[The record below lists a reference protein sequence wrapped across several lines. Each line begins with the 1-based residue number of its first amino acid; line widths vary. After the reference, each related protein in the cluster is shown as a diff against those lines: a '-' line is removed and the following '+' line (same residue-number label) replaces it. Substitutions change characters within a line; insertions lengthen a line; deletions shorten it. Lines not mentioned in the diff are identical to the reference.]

1 MTRTVTRSAERAAPV
16 PVPAVAPRARA
27 AAWAGR
33 AAKAAVLAVWLLI
46 TLFPLYWVVI
56 TSLKPRSEIFT
67 LPLRY
72 WPGDLTLE
80 HYAELFSFADFG
92 TYLLNSLLVSLAA
105 AAAVTVIGV
114 LGGYVLARFEFR
126 GRGALMLA
134 YLVTQMIPLFI
145 ALGPLYLLMSD
156 LDLLNRLAGLMLVYV
171 AMLVPFCTIIMRGFY
186 ERVPVALE
194 EAAQVDG
201 ASRLT
206 AMARVVIPVMLPG
219 IAATFIFGFVQCW
232 NELFLAITFID
243 SEDAKTIP
251 VAMNSFI
258 TQYDI
263 DWGAMSAATV
273 ISVIPTLIMFAA
285 IRRYIVEGL
294 TAGAVKG

>member
-1 MTRTVTRSAERAAPV
+1 MRH
-16 PVPAVAPRARA
+16 VAT
-27 AAWAGR
+27 
-33 AAKAAVLAVWLLI
+33 AAKAVVLGVWLLV
-46 TLFPLYWVVI
+46 TLFPLYWILV
-56 TSLKPRSEIFT
+56 TSLKPKSEIFSM
-67 LPLRY
+67 PLKY
-72 WPGDLTLE
+72 WPGEVTFE
-80 HYAELFSFADFG
+80 HYEELFSFADFG
-92 TYLLNSLLVSLAA
+92 VYLGNSLLVSLVSAG
-105 AAAVTVIGV
+105 AVTSIGV
-114 LGGYVLARFEFR
+114 LGGYTLARFAFP
-126 GRGALMLA
+126 GRGAVMLA
-134 YLVTQMIPLFI
+134 FLVTQMIPLFI

-171 AMLVPFCTIIMRGFY
+171 AMLVPFATIIMRGFY

-201 ASRLT
+201 ASRLV
-206 AMARVVIPVMLPG
+206 AMVRVVIPVMLPG
-219 IAATFIFGFVQCW
+219 IAATFIFAFVQCW

-263 DWGAMSAATV
+263 DWGSMAAATV
-273 ISVIPTLIMFAA
+273 ISVLPTLVLFAA

>member
-1 MTRTVTRSAERAAPV
+1 MNGTMRHVAT
-16 PVPAVAPRARA
+16 AV
-27 AAWAGR
+27 
-33 AAKAAVLAVWLLI
+33 KAVVLGAWLLI
-46 TLFPLYWVVI
+46 TLFPLYWILV
-56 TSLKPRSEIFT
+56 TSLKPKAEIFSM
-67 LPLRY
+67 PLKY
-72 WPGDLTLE
+72 WPGEVTFE
-80 HYAELFSFADFG
+80 HYEELFSFADFG
-92 TYLLNSLLVSLAA
+92 VYLMNSLIVSLVSAGVVT
-105 AAAVTVIGV
+105 AVGV
-114 LGGYVLARFEFR
+114 LGGYTLARFAFP
-126 GRGALMLA
+126 GRGAVMLA
-134 YLVTQMIPLFI
+134 FLVTQMIPLFI

-156 LDLLNRLAGLMLVYV
+156 LDLLNRLSGLMLVYV
-171 AMLVPFCTIIMRGFY
+171 AMLVPFATIIMRGFY

-201 ASRLT
+201 ASRLV
-206 AMARVVIPVMLPG
+206 AMVRVVIPVMLPG
-219 IAATFIFGFVQCW
+219 IAATFIFAFVQCW

-263 DWGAMSAATV
+263 DWGSMAAATV
-273 ISVIPTLIMFAA
+273 ISVLPTLVLFAA

>member
-1 MTRTVTRSAERAAPV
+1 MRRVATVLKT
-16 PVPAVAPRARA
+16 
-27 AAWAGR
+27 G
-33 AAKAAVLAVWLLI
+33 AKVVVLAAWLLI
-46 TLFPLYWVVI
+46 TLFPLYWIVV
-56 TSLKPRSEIFT
+56 TSLKPKSEIFSM
-67 LPLRY
+67 PLRY
-72 WPGDLTLE
+72 WPGNLTFE
-80 HYAELFSFADFG
+80 HYEELFSFADFG
-92 TYLLNSLLVSLAA
+92 AYLLNSLLVSLVAA
-105 AAAVTVIGV
+105 GVVTAIGV
-114 LGGYVLARFEFR
+114 LGGYTLARFAFP

-134 YLVTQMIPLFI
+134 FLVTQMIPLFI

-171 AMLVPFCTIIMRGFY
+171 AMLVPFATIIMRGFY

-201 ASRLT
+201 ASRLV
-206 AMARVVIPVMLPG
+206 AMVRVVIPVMLPG
-219 IAATFIFGFVQCW
+219 IAATFIFAFVQCW

-263 DWGAMSAATV
+263 DWGSMAAATV
-273 ISVIPTLIMFAA
+273 ISVLPTLVLFAA

>member
-1 MTRTVTRSAERAAPV
+1 MRRLAT
-16 PVPAVAPRARA
+16 
-27 AAWAGR
+27 
-33 AAKAAVLAVWLLI
+33 AAKVVVLGVWLLI
-46 TLFPLYWVVI
+46 TLFPLYWIVV
-56 TSLKPRSEIFT
+56 TSLKPKPEIFAV
-67 LPLRY
+67 PLRY
-72 WPGDLTLE
+72 WPANLTFE

-92 TYLLNSLLVSLAA
+92 AYLLNSLLVSLVA
-105 AAAVTVIGV
+105 AAAVTAIGV
-114 LGGYVLARFEFR
+114 LGGYTLARFAFP

-134 YLVTQMIPLFI
+134 FLVTQMIPLFI

-171 AMLVPFCTIIMRGFY
+171 AMLVPFATIIMRGFY

-201 ASRLT
+201 ASRLV
-206 AMARVVIPVMLPG
+206 AMVRVVIPVMLPG
-219 IAATFIFGFVQCW
+219 IAATFIFAFVQCW

-263 DWGAMSAATV
+263 DWGSMAAATV
-273 ISVIPTLIMFAA
+273 VSVLPTLVLFAA

>member
-1 MTRTVTRSAERAAPV
+1 MRRVATVLKT
-16 PVPAVAPRARA
+16 
-27 AAWAGR
+27 G
-33 AAKAAVLAVWLLI
+33 AKVVVLGAWLLI
-46 TLFPLYWVVI
+46 TLFPLYWIVV
-56 TSLKPRSEIFT
+56 TSLKPKSEIFSM
-67 LPLRY
+67 PLRY
-72 WPGDLTLE
+72 WPGNLTFE
-80 HYAELFSFADFG
+80 HYEELFSFADFG
-92 TYLLNSLLVSLAA
+92 AYLLNSLLVSLVAA
-105 AAAVTVIGV
+105 GVVTAIGV
-114 LGGYVLARFEFR
+114 LGGYTLARFAFP

-134 YLVTQMIPLFI
+134 FLVTQMIPLFI

-171 AMLVPFCTIIMRGFY
+171 AMLVPFATIIMRGFY

-201 ASRLT
+201 ASRLV
-206 AMARVVIPVMLPG
+206 AMVRVVIPVMLPG
-219 IAATFIFGFVQCW
+219 IAATFIFAFVQCW

-263 DWGAMSAATV
+263 DWGSMAAATV
-273 ISVIPTLIMFAA
+273 ISVLPTLVLFAA

>member
-1 MTRTVTRSAERAAPV
+1 MT
-16 PVPAVAPRARA
+16 ARMPLRRLA
-27 AAWAGR
+27 T
-33 AAKAAVLAVWLLI
+33 AAKVLVLGVWLLI
-46 TLFPLYWVVI
+46 TLFPLYWIVV
-56 TSLKPRSEIFT
+56 TSLKPQPEIFSV
-67 LPLRY
+67 PLRY
-72 WPGDLTLE
+72 WPSKVTFE
-80 HYAELFSFADFG
+80 HYEELFSFADFG
-92 TYLLNSLLVSLAA
+92 TYLLNSLLVSLVSAGV
-105 AAAVTVIGV
+105 VTAIGV
-114 LGGYVLARFEFR
+114 LGGYTLARFAFP

-134 YLVTQMIPLFI
+134 FLVTQMIPLFI

-171 AMLVPFCTIIMRGFY
+171 AMLVPFSTIIMRGFY

-201 ASRLT
+201 ASRLA
-206 AMARVVIPVMLPG
+206 AMVRVVIPVMLPG
-219 IAATFIFGFVQCW
+219 IAATFIFAFVQCW

-263 DWGAMSAATV
+263 DWGSMAAATV
-273 ISVIPTLIMFAA
+273 VSVLPTLVLFAA
-285 IRRYIVEGL
+285 VRRYIVEGL

>member
-1 MTRTVTRSAERAAPV
+1 MNARTPLRRLAT
-16 PVPAVAPRARA
+16 
-27 AAWAGR
+27 
-33 AAKAAVLAVWLLI
+33 AAKVLVLGVWLLI
-46 TLFPLYWVVI
+46 TLFPLYWIVV
-56 TSLKPRSEIFT
+56 TSLKPQPEIFSV
-67 LPLRY
+67 PLRY
-72 WPGDLTLE
+72 WPSKVTFE
-80 HYAELFSFADFG
+80 HYEELFSFADFG
-92 TYLLNSLLVSLAA
+92 TYLLNSLLVSIVSAGV
-105 AAAVTVIGV
+105 VTAIGV
-114 LGGYVLARFEFR
+114 LGGYTLARFAFP

-134 YLVTQMIPLFI
+134 FLVTQMIPLFI

-171 AMLVPFCTIIMRGFY
+171 AMLVPFSTIIMRGFY

-201 ASRLT
+201 ASRLV
-206 AMARVVIPVMLPG
+206 AMVRVVIPVMLPG
-219 IAATFIFGFVQCW
+219 IAATFIFAFVQCW

-263 DWGAMSAATV
+263 DWGSMAAATV
-273 ISVIPTLIMFAA
+273 VSVLPTLVLFAA
-285 IRRYIVEGL
+285 VRRYIVEGL

>member
-1 MTRTVTRSAERAAPV
+1 MKR
-16 PVPAVAPRARA
+16 VAN
-27 AAWAGR
+27 
-33 AAKAAVLAVWLLI
+33 AAKVVVLGAWLLI
-46 TLFPLYWVVI
+46 TLFPLYWIVV
-56 TSLKPRSEIFT
+56 TSLKPKPEIFSM
-67 LPLRY
+67 PLRY
-72 WPGDLTLE
+72 WPGNVTFE
-80 HYAELFSFADFG
+80 HYEELFSFADFG
-92 TYLLNSLLVSLAA
+92 AYLLNSLLVSLVAA
-105 AAAVTVIGV
+105 GVVTAIGV
-114 LGGYVLARFEFR
+114 LGGYTLARFAFP

-134 YLVTQMIPLFI
+134 FLVTQMIPLFI

-171 AMLVPFCTIIMRGFY
+171 AMLVPFSTIIMRGFY

-201 ASRLT
+201 ASRLV
-206 AMARVVIPVMLPG
+206 AMVRVVIPVMLPG
-219 IAATFIFGFVQCW
+219 IAATFIFAFVQCW

-263 DWGAMSAATV
+263 DWGSMAAATV
-273 ISVIPTLIMFAA
+273 ISVLPTLVLFAA

>member
-1 MTRTVTRSAERAAPV
+1 MNGTMRHVAT
-16 PVPAVAPRARA
+16 AV
-27 AAWAGR
+27 
-33 AAKAAVLAVWLLI
+33 KAVVLGAWLLV
-46 TLFPLYWVVI
+46 TLFPLYWILV
-56 TSLKPRSEIFT
+56 TSLKPKSEIFSM
-67 LPLRY
+67 PLKY
-72 WPGDLTLE
+72 WPGEVTFE
-80 HYAELFSFADFG
+80 HYEELFSFADFG
-92 TYLLNSLLVSLAA
+92 VYLGNSLIVSLVAA
-105 AAAVTVIGV
+105 GVVTSIGV
-114 LGGYVLARFEFR
+114 LGGYTLARFAFP
-126 GRGALMLA
+126 GRGAVMLA
-134 YLVTQMIPLFI
+134 FLVTQMIPLFI

-171 AMLVPFCTIIMRGFY
+171 AMLVPFATIIMRGFY

-201 ASRLT
+201 ASRLV
-206 AMARVVIPVMLPG
+206 AMVRVVIPVMLPG
-219 IAATFIFGFVQCW
+219 IAATFIFAFVQCW

-263 DWGAMSAATV
+263 DWGSMAAATV
-273 ISVIPTLIMFAA
+273 ISVVPTLVLFAA

>member
-1 MTRTVTRSAERAAPV
+1 MRRVATVLKT
-16 PVPAVAPRARA
+16 
-27 AAWAGR
+27 
-33 AAKAAVLAVWLLI
+33 AAKVVVLGAWLLI
-46 TLFPLYWVVI
+46 TLFPLYWIVV
-56 TSLKPRSEIFT
+56 TSLKPKSEIFSM
-67 LPLRY
+67 PLRY
-72 WPGDLTLE
+72 WPGNLTFE
-80 HYAELFSFADFG
+80 HYEELFSFADFG
-92 TYLLNSLLVSLAA
+92 AYLLNSLLVSLVAA
-105 AAAVTVIGV
+105 GVVTAIGV
-114 LGGYVLARFEFR
+114 LGGYTLARFAFP

-134 YLVTQMIPLFI
+134 FLVTQMIPLFI

-171 AMLVPFCTIIMRGFY
+171 AMLVPFATIIMRGFY

-201 ASRLT
+201 ASRLV
-206 AMARVVIPVMLPG
+206 AMVRVVIPVMLPG
-219 IAATFIFGFVQCW
+219 IAATFIFAFVQCW

-263 DWGAMSAATV
+263 DWGSMAAATV
-273 ISVIPTLIMFAA
+273 ISVLPTLVLFAA

>member
-1 MTRTVTRSAERAAPV
+1 MRR
-16 PVPAVAPRARA
+16 VAT
-27 AAWAGR
+27 
-33 AAKAAVLAVWLLI
+33 AAKVVVLGAWLLI
-46 TLFPLYWVVI
+46 TLFPLYWIVV
-56 TSLKPRSEIFT
+56 TSLKPKSEIFSM
-67 LPLRY
+67 PLKY
-72 WPGDLTLE
+72 WPGNVTFE
-80 HYAELFSFADFG
+80 HYEELFSFADFG
-92 TYLLNSLLVSLAA
+92 VYLLNSLLVSLVA
-105 AAAVTVIGV
+105 AAAVTAIGV
-114 LGGYVLARFEFR
+114 LGGYTLARFAFP

-134 YLVTQMIPLFI
+134 FLVTQMIPLFI

-171 AMLVPFCTIIMRGFY
+171 AMLVPFATIIMRGFY

-201 ASRLT
+201 ASRLV
-206 AMARVVIPVMLPG
+206 AMVRVVIPVMLPG
-219 IAATFIFGFVQCW
+219 IAATFIFAFVQCW

-263 DWGAMSAATV
+263 DWGSMAAATV
-273 ISVIPTLIMFAA
+273 VSVLPTLVLFAA

>member
-1 MTRTVTRSAERAAPV
+1 MRRLATV
-16 PVPAVAPRARA
+16 
-27 AAWAGR
+27 
-33 AAKAAVLAVWLLI
+33 AKAVVLAAWLLI
-46 TLFPLYWVVI
+46 TLFPLYWIVV
-56 TSLKPRSEIFT
+56 TSLKPKSEIFSV
-67 LPLRY
+67 PLKY
-72 WPGDLTLE
+72 WPGTVTFE

-92 TYLLNSLLVSLAA
+92 TYLLNSLFVSLAA
-105 AAAVTVIGV
+105 AAAVTAIGV
-114 LGGYVLARFEFR
+114 LGGYTLARFAFP
-126 GRGALMLA
+126 GRAALMLA
-134 YLVTQMIPLFI
+134 FLVTQMIPLFI

-171 AMLVPFCTIIMRGFY
+171 AMLVPFATIIMRGFY
-186 ERVPVALE
+186 ERIPVALE

-201 ASRLT
+201 ASRLV
-206 AMARVVIPVMLPG
+206 AMVRVVIPVMLPG
-219 IAATFIFGFVQCW
+219 IAATFIFAFVQCW

-263 DWGAMSAATV
+263 DWGSMAAATV
-273 ISVIPTLIMFAA
+273 LSVLPTLVLFAV

>member
-1 MTRTVTRSAERAAPV
+1 MRRL
-16 PVPAVAPRARA
+16 AVA
-27 AAWAGR
+27 
-33 AAKAAVLAVWLLI
+33 AKVVVLAAWLLI
-46 TLFPLYWVVI
+46 TLFPLYWILV
-56 TSLKPRSEIFT
+56 TSLKPKSEIFSV
-67 LPLRY
+67 PLRY
-72 WPGDLTLE
+72 WPANLTFE

-92 TYLLNSLLVSLAA
+92 AYLLNSLFVSLAA
-105 AAAVTVIGV
+105 AAAVTAIGV
-114 LGGYVLARFEFR
+114 LGGYTLARFAFP
-126 GRGALMLA
+126 GRGAVMLA
-134 YLVTQMIPLFI
+134 FLVTQMLPLFI

-171 AMLVPFCTIIMRGFY
+171 AMLVPFATIIMRGFY

-201 ASRLT
+201 ASRLV
-206 AMARVVIPVMLPG
+206 AMVRVVIPVMLPG
-219 IAATFIFGFVQCW
+219 IAATFIFAFVQCW

-263 DWGAMSAATV
+263 DWGSMAAATV
-273 ISVIPTLIMFAA
+273 ISVLPTLVLFAA

>member
-1 MTRTVTRSAERAAPV
+1 MVKRLAKGTVLGA
-16 PVPAVAPRARA
+16 
-27 AAWAGR
+27 
-33 AAKAAVLAVWLLI
+33 WLLI
-46 TLFPLYWVVI
+46 TVFPLYWIVV
-56 TSLKPRSEIFT
+56 TSLKPKAEIFSM
-67 LPLRY
+67 PLKY
-72 WPGDLTLE
+72 WPANLTFE
-80 HYAELFSFADFG
+80 HYAELFEFADFG
-92 TYLLNSLLVSLAA
+92 RYLANSLMVSLVA

-114 LGGYVLARFEFR
+114 LGGYTLARFTFP

-134 YLVTQMIPLFI
+134 FLVTQMIPLFI

-156 LDLLNRLAGLMLVYV
+156 LDLLNRLAGLMVVYV
-171 AMLVPFCTIIMRGFY
+171 AMLVPFSTIIMRGFY

-201 ASRLT
+201 ASRLS
-206 AMARVVIPVMLPG
+206 ALVRVVIPVMLPG
-219 IAATFIFGFVQCW
+219 IAATFIFAFVQCW

-243 SEDAKTIP
+243 SEDAKTVP

-263 DWGAMSAATV
+263 DWGSMAAATV
-273 ISVIPTLIMFAA
+273 VSVIPTLILFAA

>member
-1 MTRTVTRSAERAAPV
+1 MRRLAS
-16 PVPAVAPRARA
+16 
-27 AAWAGR
+27 
-33 AAKAAVLAVWLLI
+33 AAKAVVLAAWLLI
-46 TLFPLYWVVI
+46 TLFPLYWIVV
-56 TSLKPRSEIFT
+56 TSLKPKPEIFSV
-67 LPLRY
+67 PLRY
-72 WPGDLTLE
+72 WPANLTFE
-80 HYAELFSFADFG
+80 HYAELFAFADFG
-92 TYLLNSLLVSLAA
+92 TYLLNSLLVSLVA

-114 LGGYVLARFEFR
+114 LGGYTLARFAFP

-134 YLVTQMIPLFI
+134 FLVTQMIPLFI

-171 AMLVPFCTIIMRGFY
+171 AMLVPFSTIIMRGFY

-201 ASRLT
+201 ASRLA
-206 AMARVVIPVMLPG
+206 AMVRVVIPVMLPG
-219 IAATFIFGFVQCW
+219 IAATFIFAFVQCW

-263 DWGAMSAATV
+263 DWGSMAAATV
-273 ISVIPTLIMFAA
+273 VSVVPTLVLFAA

>member
-1 MTRTVTRSAERAAPV
+1 MNGTMRH
-16 PVPAVAPRARA
+16 VAT
-27 AAWAGR
+27 
-33 AAKAAVLAVWLLI
+33 AAKAVVLGAWLLI
-46 TLFPLYWVVI
+46 TLFPLYWILV
-56 TSLKPRSEIFT
+56 TSLKPKSEIFSM
-67 LPLRY
+67 PLKY
-72 WPGDLTLE
+72 WPGEVTFE
-80 HYAELFSFADFG
+80 HYEELFSFADFG
-92 TYLLNSLLVSLAA
+92 VYLLNSLIVSLVAA
-105 AAAVTVIGV
+105 GVVTAVGV
-114 LGGYVLARFEFR
+114 LGGYTLARFAFP
-126 GRGALMLA
+126 GRGAVMLA
-134 YLVTQMIPLFI
+134 FLVTQMIPLFI

-156 LDLLNRLAGLMLVYV
+156 LDLLNRLSGLMLVYV
-171 AMLVPFCTIIMRGFY
+171 AMLVPFATIIMRGFY

-201 ASRLT
+201 ASRLV
-206 AMARVVIPVMLPG
+206 AMVRVVIPVMLPG
-219 IAATFIFGFVQCW
+219 IAATFIFAFVQCW

-263 DWGAMSAATV
+263 DWGSMAAATV
-273 ISVIPTLIMFAA
+273 ISVLPTLVLFAA

>member
-1 MTRTVTRSAERAAPV
+1 MRRLAT
-16 PVPAVAPRARA
+16 
-27 AAWAGR
+27 
-33 AAKAAVLAVWLLI
+33 AAKVVVLGVWLLV
-46 TLFPLYWVVI
+46 TLFPLYWIVV
-56 TSLKPRSEIFT
+56 TSLKPQPEIFS

-72 WPGDLTLE
+72 WPGEVTFE
-80 HYAELFSFADFG
+80 HYEELFSFADFG
-92 TYLLNSLLVSLAA
+92 TYLANSLIVSLVAA
-105 AAAVTVIGV
+105 AVVTVIGV
-114 LGGYVLARFEFR
+114 LGGYTLARFSFP
-126 GRGALMLA
+126 GRGAVMLA

-145 ALGPLYLLMSD
+145 ALAPLYLLMSD

-171 AMLVPFCTIIMRGFY
+171 AMLVPFATIIMRGFY

-201 ASRLT
+201 ASRLG
-206 AMARVVIPVMLPG
+206 AMVRVVIPVMLPG

-263 DWGAMSAATV
+263 DWGSMAAATV
-273 ISVIPTLIMFAA
+273 VSVVPTLVLFAA

>member
-1 MTRTVTRSAERAAPV
+1 MRR
-16 PVPAVAPRARA
+16 VAT
-27 AAWAGR
+27 
-33 AAKAAVLAVWLLI
+33 AAKVVVLGAWLLI
-46 TLFPLYWVVI
+46 TLFPLYWIVV
-56 TSLKPRSEIFT
+56 TSLKPKPEIFSM
-67 LPLRY
+67 PLRY
-72 WPGDLTLE
+72 WPGNVTFE
-80 HYAELFSFADFG
+80 HYADLFSFADFG
-92 TYLLNSLLVSLAA
+92 AYLLNSLLVSLVAA
-105 AAAVTVIGV
+105 GVVTAIGV
-114 LGGYVLARFEFR
+114 LGGYTLARFAFP

-134 YLVTQMIPLFI
+134 FLVTQMIPLFI

-171 AMLVPFCTIIMRGFY
+171 AMLVPFSTIIMRGFY

-201 ASRLT
+201 ASRLV
-206 AMARVVIPVMLPG
+206 AMVRVVIPVMLPG
-219 IAATFIFGFVQCW
+219 IAATFIFAFVQCW

-263 DWGAMSAATV
+263 DWGSMAAATV
-273 ISVIPTLIMFAA
+273 ISVLPTLVLFAA

>member
-1 MTRTVTRSAERAAPV
+1 MRRVAT
-16 PVPAVAPRARA
+16 AV
-27 AAWAGR
+27 
-33 AAKAAVLAVWLLI
+33 KVVVLGAWLLI
-46 TLFPLYWVVI
+46 TLFPLYWIVV
-56 TSLKPRSEIFT
+56 TSLKPKSEIFSM
-67 LPLRY
+67 PLRY
-72 WPGDLTLE
+72 WPGNVTFE

-92 TYLLNSLLVSLAA
+92 AYLLNSLLVSLVAA
-105 AAAVTVIGV
+105 GVVTAIGV
-114 LGGYVLARFEFR
+114 LGGYTLARFAFP

-134 YLVTQMIPLFI
+134 FLVTQMIPLFI

-171 AMLVPFCTIIMRGFY
+171 AMLVPFSTIIMRGFY

-201 ASRLT
+201 ASRLV
-206 AMARVVIPVMLPG
+206 AMVRVVIPVMLPG
-219 IAATFIFGFVQCW
+219 IAATFIFAFVQCW

-263 DWGAMSAATV
+263 DWGSMAAATV
-273 ISVIPTLIMFAA
+273 ISVLPTLVLFAA

>member
-1 MTRTVTRSAERAAPV
+1 MTRPARPAARL
-16 PVPAVAPRARA
+16 A
-27 AAWAGR
+27 R
-33 AAKAAVLAVWLLI
+33 AAKAAVLTVWLLI

-56 TSLKPRSEIFT
+56 TSLKPKSEIFT
-67 LPLRY
+67 VPLRY
-72 WPGDLTLE
+72 WPGNPTLE
-80 HYAELFSFADFG
+80 HYEELFSFADFG
-92 TYLLNSLLVSLAA
+92 AYLLNSLMVSLVSAA
-105 AAAVTVIGV
+105 VVTVIGV

-126 GRGALMLA
+126 GRGALMMA

-156 LDLLNRLAGLMLVYV
+156 LGLLNRLAGLMLVYV
-171 AMLVPFCTIIMRGFY
+171 AMLVPFSTIIMRGFY

-263 DWGAMSAATV
+263 DWGSMSAATV
-273 ISVIPTLIMFAA
+273 ISVIPTLVMFAA

>member
-1 MTRTVTRSAERAAPV
+1 MAKRLAKGIKGTVLGA
-16 PVPAVAPRARA
+16 
-27 AAWAGR
+27 
-33 AAKAAVLAVWLLI
+33 WLLI
-46 TLFPLYWVVI
+46 TVFPLYWIVV
-56 TSLKPRSEIFT
+56 TSLKPKAEIFSM
-67 LPLRY
+67 PLKY
-72 WPGDLTLE
+72 WPANLTFE
-80 HYAELFSFADFG
+80 HYAELFEFADFG
-92 TYLLNSLLVSLAA
+92 RYLANSLMVSLVA

-114 LGGYVLARFEFR
+114 LGGYTLARFTFP

-134 YLVTQMIPLFI
+134 FLVTQMIPLFI

-156 LDLLNRLAGLMLVYV
+156 LDLLNRLAGLMVVYV
-171 AMLVPFCTIIMRGFY
+171 AMLVPFSTIIMRGFY

-201 ASRLT
+201 ASRLS
-206 AMARVVIPVMLPG
+206 ALVRVVIPVMLPG
-219 IAATFIFGFVQCW
+219 IAATFIFAFVQCW

-243 SEDAKTIP
+243 SEDAKTVP

-263 DWGAMSAATV
+263 DWGSMAAATV
-273 ISVIPTLIMFAA
+273 VSVIPTLILFAA